1 MQAYKFET
9 IISKDGKIVL
19 PEFLKKLLG
28 RKVEIFLFEKKEES
42 KISHK
47 LRIPTYACGGKISDF
62 NRDEL
67 YENRI

>member
-9 IISKDGKIVL
+9 IISEDGKIVL
-19 PEFLKKLLG
+19 PAFLKKLLG
-28 RKVEIFLFEKKEES
+28 RKVEIFLFEKKEKNNS
-42 KISHK
+42 NHK
-47 LRIPTYACGGKISDF
+47 FNIPTYNCGGKIADF